1 MSAPPKGASSSS
13 YMGDMVDTLT
23 SFAGRDVVLDRSHY
37 GELVWPNIYGR
48 ESLLTA
54 DDIEILREIEESLGT
69 ERILMHD
76 PNTEAHWQRCVENKE
91 PLTKAQFVK
100 ARALYSNLA
109 EKYRFIKKTLKDFPE
124 VEASINAL
132 NKSESSDDEPKD
144 VFSGET
150 TAQIESNKGKI
161 LTKTSEQL
169 KLEKANIINE
179 VLSRRILKSKGAL
192 YDELENNI
200 RQFLN
205 VELQKI
211 FGNGIASGFSNE
223 EVQLLKFFCKR
234 LKDKENVK

>member
-1 MSAPPKGASSSS
+1 MSAPPKDISGPT
-13 YMGDMVDTLT
+13 YMGDMVDVLT

-37 GELVWPNIYGR
+37 GELVWPGVYGR
-48 ESLLTA
+48 QSLLTV
-54 DDIEILREIEESLGT
+54 DDIEILREIEESLGV

-76 PNTEAHWQRCVENKE
+76 PNTEAHWQRCVDNKE
-91 PLTKAQFVK
+91 PLTKIQFVK
-100 ARALYSNLA
+100 ARTLYSSLA
-109 EKYRFIKKTLKDFPE
+109 DKYNFIKKTLKDFPDA
-124 VEASINAL
+124 VQMSNDKDHTDNHTAKNLI
-132 NKSESSDDEPKD
+132 SSS
-144 VFSGET
+144 VAVQAET
-150 TAQIESNKGKI
+150 DKNKGLI
-161 LTKTSEQL
+161 KTGEQL

-179 VLSRRILKSKGAL
+179 VLSKRILKNKGLL

-234 LKDKENVK
+234 LKDKESTR